1 MRNPWAREYAKTPDR
16 YIWGKAPSR
25 FARELTAFVPP
36 GGRILELGCGEGRDS
51 VYFAFCGYEVTGL
64 DVSAAGLEKAER
76 LAVERGVAVRWLCC
90 SMLDVPVTGRFD
102 LVYSCGTIHH
112 VPKDDRP
119 RLFKRLKALTRGR
132 GINAHLVFT
141 DLRVYVEKDEEIDY
155 FTAGELTDAYADW
168 LVIRHED
175 GLVPCAQD
183 GVPHSHSVE
192 RLVTTPVTQ
201 RVPGLRRGLP
211 PVLLIA

>member
-25 FARELTAFVPP
+25 FA
-36 GGRILELGCGEGRDS
+36 EGRDS

-141 DLRVYVEKDEEIDY
+141 DLRV
-155 FTAGELTDAYADW
+155 
-168 LVIRHED
+168 
-175 GLVPCAQD
+175 
-183 GVPHSHSVE
+183 
-192 RLVTTPVTQ
+192 
-201 RVPGLRRGLP
+201 
-211 PVLLIA
+211 

>member
-36 GGRILELGCGEGRDS
+36 GGRILDLGCGEGRDS

-64 DVSAAGLEKAER
+64 DISAAGLEKAER
-76 LAVERGVAVRWLCC
+76 LAAERGVAVRWLCR
-90 SMLDVPVTGRFD
+90 SMLEVPVTGRFD
-102 LVYSCGTIHH
+102 LVDSCGTIHH

-132 GINAHLVFT
+132 GLNAHLVFT
-141 DLRVYVEKDEEIDY
+141 DLRVYAEKDEEIDY
-155 FTAGELTDAYADW
+155 FTAGELAEAYADW

-175 GLVPCAQD
+175 GLVPCSQD
-183 GVPHSHSVE
+183 GVQHSHSVE
-192 RLVTTPVTQ
+192 RLVSTPVRQ
-201 RVPGLRRGLP
+201 RVAGLRRGLP
-211 PVLLIA
+211 PVLLTA

>member
-1 MRNPWAREYAKTPDR
+1 
-16 YIWGKAPSR
+16 
-25 FARELTAFVPP
+25 
-36 GGRILELGCGEGRDS
+36 
-51 VYFAFCGYEVTGL
+51 
-64 DVSAAGLEKAER
+64 
-76 LAVERGVAVRWLCC
+76 
-90 SMLDVPVTGRFD
+90 
-102 LVYSCGTIHH
+102 
-112 VPKDDRP
+112 
-119 RLFKRLKALTRGR
+119 
-132 GINAHLVFT
+132 
-141 DLRVYVEKDEEIDY
+141 VYVEKDEEIDY

-211 PVLLIA
+211 PVLLTA